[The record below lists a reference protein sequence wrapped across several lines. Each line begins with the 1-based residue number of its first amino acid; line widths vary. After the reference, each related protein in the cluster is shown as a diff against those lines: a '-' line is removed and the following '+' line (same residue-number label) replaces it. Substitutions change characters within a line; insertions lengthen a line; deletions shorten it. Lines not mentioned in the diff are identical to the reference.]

1 MPVTHAVF
9 CAFAA
14 LTIAQKSATTA
25 TQISKALY
33 LKLKEEVMTDSQ
45 KNIYQTPSSDLD
57 NSIKGGVSKFKRF
70 SAWGVFGL
78 SLITLGIYPLYW
90 LYSRSKVLNSFHDNV
105 ISKVLLNIFI
115 LVAILSFST
124 SYLSSAMPTNTVF
137 AIANGVLILPYLIL
151 YLTVLFKFRNRL
163 REITGDVVGPVLT
176 FFFSAI
182 YLQYKINESIDS
194 E

>member
-124 SYLSSAMPTNTVF
+124 GYLSSSMPTNTVF
-137 AIANGVLILPYLIL
+137 AIADGVLILPYLIL